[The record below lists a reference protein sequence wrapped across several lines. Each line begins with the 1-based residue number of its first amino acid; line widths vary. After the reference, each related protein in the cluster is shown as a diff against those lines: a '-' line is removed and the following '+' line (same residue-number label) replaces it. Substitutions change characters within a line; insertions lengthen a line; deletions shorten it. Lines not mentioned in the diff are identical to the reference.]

1 MSEGEHE
8 PKRRQ
13 TRQGRLVHEAV
24 SRFVHHPTAK
34 EVHQALEGEGVGLA
48 TVYRQLAR
56 LVDDGMLGAVEHMGE
71 TRYDTNL
78 DPHAHAVCNR
88 LWGHLGRAASD
99 HLAVHADTEASCHG
113 RGRGPHLPRPLSCL
127 RLNTARCGA

>member
-24 SRFVHHPTAK
+24 SRFDHHPTAK

-56 LVDDGMLGAVEHMGE
+56 LVDDGMLGAVDHMGE

-78 DPHAHAVCNR
+78 DPHAHAVCNGCGDIWDVPLPTILPSMLTPKR
-88 LWGHLGRAASD
+88 LATVEDVDL
-99 HLAVHADTEASCHG
+99 TF
-113 RGRGPHLPRPLSCL
+113 RGLCPAC
-127 RLNTARCGA
+127 A